1 MTEKEDAVYKLFCSQ
16 NLTIISVLVDVGY
29 IDKDLFMKNVC
40 TLLNKN
46 NADES
51 FHRGLFN
58 YINKTWGFDVDTD
71 KEIISGFL
79 ECIIEQLHYTNE
91 IERYKLLVDYGGCIR
106 DVHNLVFIS
115 LEVVMYYVERRTFTL
130 TDEFIECGMFSDD
143 TDVVEWT
150 MNLWDETDVPIDDCF
165 CVSILLQTYFSR
177 KSFFPR
183 VLQKFREH
191 DAIDVAIFNLVRV
204 SPKNLED
211 LIIYT
216 PGLVIHDTLLLF
228 AAALLDDNVC
238 AKTIYDNLAK
248 LTHEYV
254 NEPTR
259 KQLYHK
265 FIEDVS
271 AIC

>member
-40 TLLNKN
+40 TLLNKH

-51 FHRGLFN
+51 FHHDLFN
-58 YINKTWGFDVDTD
+58 YINETWGFDVDSD

-79 ECIIEQLHYTNE
+79 ERIIEQLYGTDE

-106 DVHNLVFIS
+106 EVHNLAFIS
-115 LEVVMYYVERRTFTL
+115 FEVLTYYVERRTFTL

-143 TDVVEWT
+143 TNVIEWT
-150 MNLWDETDVPIDDCF
+150 MNLWDETDVVIDDCF
-165 CVSILLQTYFSR
+165 CVSILSRSYFSR
-177 KSFFPR
+177 KLFFPK

-191 DAIDVAIFNLVRV
+191 NAVDVAIFNLVRG

-211 LIIYT
+211 IITYT
-216 PGLVIHDTLLLF
+216 QGLVIHDTLLLF

-248 LTHEYV
+248 LAHEHI